1 MEEIWKQIKDYPEYQ
16 ISNTGFLRSLRY
28 NKEKYLKI
36 HVDVNGY
43 RWVGLYNNGRK
54 KKRISR
60 LVAEAFLPNPENL
73 RTVDHIDRNRA
84 NDHVSNLRWA
94 SDKTQVE
101 NRNYIPHKGEKIHN
115 SMWTKEQVLEI
126 KKLNRQGMGKRKIAK
141 LYNCSVTQAQSAIT
155 NWQHLNCF
163 LES

>member
-1 MEEIWKQIKDYPEYQ
+1 MEEWKGIKDYEGLYEV
-16 ISNTGFLRSLRY
+16 SNKGNVKSIRY
-28 NKEKYLKI
+28 SKIKYLKI
-36 HVDVNGY
+36 YIDGNGY
-43 RWVGLYNNGRK
+43 RWVALCNNGRK
-54 KKRISR
+54 KKKLSR
-60 LVAEAFLPNPENL
+60 LVAEAFIPNPENL

-94 SDKTQVE
+94 SYKTQCE

-115 SMWTKEQVLEI
+115 SMWTEKQVLEI
-126 KKLNRQGMGKRKIAK
+126 KKLNKQGMGKRKIAK
-141 LYNCSVTQAQSAIT
+141 LYNCSVTRAQSAIT